1 MSARNLQNF
10 MPRSNQGFSLVEI
23 MVGMVIALISTLIVM
38 QVFATFEGQK
48 RTTTGGADAQTNGSL
63 ALFTIERDLR
73 MAGYGFNSTNALGC
87 RVNRAFNGASLTPL
101 TLAPVL
107 ISHAVSGDI
116 ITITASN
123 KTGWSIPATITT
135 DHPPTA
141 TNFFLKSTL
150 GMTAGDLVIA
160 FEPGKDCTLLEI
172 TGIPSGSPPQIHHQS
187 TSPWNPPGGQNIFP
201 QPDGYRAGAML
212 INLGAIEN
220 RVYHLDTNNSLVLA
234 EYDSTTNTATDQP
247 VAPEIVNLQAQ
258 YGFDTR
264 TGTQTDAQINTWANA
279 MIDADESGAI
289 GDNGDI
295 ARIYAVRF
303 AVLARNGTKEK
314 PLADGSCNITPAAP
328 SWSGGSF
335 TMTQL
340 ADWQC
345 YRYKVFETIVPLR
358 NLIWKQ

>member
-1 MSARNLQNF
+1 MNSRNLQNF
-10 MPRSNQGFSLVEI
+10 MLRGNQGFSLVEI
-23 MVGMVIALISTLIVM
+23 MVGMAIALISTLIVM

-73 MAGYGFNSTNALGC
+73 MAGYGFNSGNALGC
-87 RVNRAFNGASLTPL
+87 KVNRAFNSTSLTPL

-107 ISHAVSGDI
+107 IVNAAGGDT
-116 ITITASN
+116 ITLTASN

-141 TNFFLKSTL
+141 TNFFLNSTL
-150 GMTAGDLVIA
+150 GMVAGDLVIA

-172 TGIPSGSPPQIHHQS
+172 TGIPSGTIQIHHQN

-201 QPDGYRAGAML
+201 QPDGYRSGAML
-212 INLGAIEN
+212 INLGSIEN
-220 RVYHLDTNNSLVLA
+220 RTYHLNSALSLVFS
-234 EYDSTTNTATDQP
+234 EYNSATNLSTDQLI
-247 VAPEIVNLQAQ
+247 APDIVNLQAQ

-264 TGTQTDAQINTWANA
+264 TGTQTDARIDTWADE
-279 MIDADESGAI
+279 MVDADGSGI
-289 GDNGDI
+289 SGNSGDF
-295 ARIYAVRF
+295 ARLYAVRF

-314 PLADGSCNITPAAP
+314 PLADGTCNITSTAP
-328 SWSGGSF
+328 TWSGGSF
-335 TMTQL
+335 SMAQV
-340 ADWQC
+340 ANWQC
-345 YRYKVFETIVPLR
+345 YRYKVFETVVPLR